1 MHALDQT
8 LQERLPH
15 LKLHPNYLPY
25 IGKNYATAKQK
36 ILIIAESHYLEENF
50 DGQITEKLWHENPQ
64 EVYKI
69 LNAYEKGEDEYF
81 KTRGVIATYFNQKR
95 EKKIN
100 KGLTIFTNME
110 NAYHEVE
117 PDVNL
122 LDQCIF
128 MNYFQRPAEFNGKSI
143 INSKRDNLLA
153 KETVLTYIELFKPNK
168 VLFVSSLAYSNFT
181 YQLNLN
187 PVEGLP
193 YIGETPHPS
202 SAWWNKHAAK
212 YATKDQ
218 PNATGRDKFIRVLRM
233 KNEANKH

>member
-36 ILIIAESHYLEENF
+36 ILIIAESHYLEGNF

-69 LNAYEKGEDEYF
+69 LNDFKKGEDENF

-100 KGLTIFTNME
+100 KGLTIFTNLE

-128 MNYFQRPAEFNGKSI
+128 MNYFQRPAEFRGKSI
-143 INSKRDNLLA
+143 RNSERDNLLA

-168 VLFVSSLAYSNFT
+168 VLFVSSLAYNNFT